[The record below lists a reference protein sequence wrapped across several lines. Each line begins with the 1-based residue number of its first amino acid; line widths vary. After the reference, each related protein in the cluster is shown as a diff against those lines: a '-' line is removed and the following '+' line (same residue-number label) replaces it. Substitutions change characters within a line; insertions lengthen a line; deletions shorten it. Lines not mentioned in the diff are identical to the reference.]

1 MATTHIKQ
9 STSASRLIN
18 YAEKRAELKEG
29 INCDIDYAKSDF
41 KRVREIYG
49 NKGSI
54 EAYASRVAFSPE
66 EFNPKDR
73 ADQEKA
79 LQIAK
84 EIYQEAYP
92 NHQVA
97 LYVHTDTQ
105 SLHVHAVIGA
115 INLETEKKWHGNWQE
130 YHEKL
135 VKITDKVVKEHG
147 LSVTVPYS
155 KAERYSMAEIKMKQ
169 RGQIPWKD
177 KIRSAIDSTMREAHI
192 SDFES
197 FKGLLREKAVEVVE
211 RGRGLTY
218 GLLGT
223 NYKARGSKLGQDY
236 KKETIFNELDR
247 RKTNITRKSVTKQFD
262 FGEFRTTV
270 NAGRSQINNERAEL
284 SHNGAKKQAS
294 QLSRDR
300 ENARKL
306 ARERAKAQEKRT
318 DLLRNKGGLSR

>member
-54 EAYASRVAFSPE
+54 EAYASRVAFSPD
-66 EFNPKDR
+66 EFDPKNR

-79 LQIAK
+79 LHIAK
-84 EIYQEAYP
+84 EIYEQAYP

-135 VKITDKVVKEHG
+135 LKITDKVVKEHG

-169 RGQIPWKD
+169 RGQVPWKD
-177 KIRSAIDSTMREAHI
+177 KIRNAIDTTMREAHI

-197 FKGLLREKAVEVVE
+197 FKGLLKEKSIHVFE
-211 RGRGLTY
+211 RGSELVY
-218 GLLGT
+218 ELLGT
-223 NYKARGSKLGQDY
+223 NYKSRGSKLGQDY
-236 KKETIFNELDR
+236 KKEIIFNELDR
-247 RKTNITRKSVTKQFD
+247 RKARNTVNEQFD
-262 FGEFRTTV
+262 FGEFRAQVKT
-270 NAGRSQINNERAEL
+270 GRSQIDNERTEL
-284 SHNGAKKQAS
+284 THNGAKKQANK
-294 QLSRDR
+294 LSRNR
-300 ENARKL
+300 ENARIL
-306 ARERAKAQEKRT
+306 ETQRAKAQGKRA
-318 DLLRNKGGLSR
+318 DLLRNNRGLSR

>member
-1 MATTHIKQ
+1 MATTNIKQ

-79 LQIAK
+79 LAIAK

-92 NHQVA
+92 NHQIA

-177 KIRSAIDSTMREAHI
+177 KIRSAIDATMREAHI

-211 RGRGLTY
+211 RGRELTY

-247 RKTNITRKSVTKQFD
+247 RKARNTVNEQFD
-262 FGEFRTTV
+262 FGEYSTQAK
-270 NAGRSQINNERAEL
+270 AGRSQINNERAEIT
-284 SHNGAKKQAS
+284 HRTAKQQADE
-294 QLSRDR
+294 LSRNR
-300 ENARKL
+300 RNAERSAT
-306 ARERAKAQEKRT
+306 AREKAYRERGNYRGRS
-318 DLLRNKGGLSR
+318 L

>member
-41 KRVREIYG
+41 KHVREIYG

-54 EAYASRVAFSPE
+54 EAYASRVAFSPD
-66 EFNPKDR
+66 EFDPKNR
-73 ADQEKA
+73 VDQEKA
-79 LQIAK
+79 LHIAK
-84 EIYQEAYP
+84 EIYEQAYP

-169 RGQIPWKD
+169 RGQVPWKD
-177 KIRSAIDSTMREAHI
+177 KIRNAIDTTMREAHI

-211 RGRGLTY
+211 RGRELTY
-218 GLLGT
+218 GLVGT
-223 NYKARGSKLGQDY
+223 DYKARGSKLGQDY

-247 RKTNITRKSVTKQFD
+247 RKARNTVNEQFD
-262 FGEFRTTV
+262 FGEFRAQVKT
-270 NAGRSQINNERAEL
+270 GRSQIDNERAEL
-284 SHNGAKKQAS
+284 THNGAKKQAS

-300 ENARKL
+300 KNARIL
-306 ARERAKAQEKRT
+306 ETQRTKAQRKRA
-318 DLLRNKGGLSR
+318 DLLRNNRGLSR

>member
-49 NKGSI
+49 NKGAI

-73 ADQEKA
+73 TDQEKA
-79 LQIAK
+79 LAIAK
-84 EIYQEAYP
+84 EIYQKAYP

-147 LSVTVPYS
+147 LSVTVPYA

-211 RGRGLTY
+211 RGRELTY

-247 RKTNITRKSVTKQFD
+247 RKQLQHDRSRERQGSAWLKGRGERVEQEQQARTNLEK
-262 FGEFRTTV
+262 
-270 NAGRSQINNERAEL
+270 RAERLQREALKRAQRNANKRNSSPDL
-284 SHNGAKKQAS
+284 SK
-294 QLSRDR
+294 D
-300 ENARKL
+300 
-306 ARERAKAQEKRT
+306 
-318 DLLRNKGGLSR
+318 KGFGGPSL